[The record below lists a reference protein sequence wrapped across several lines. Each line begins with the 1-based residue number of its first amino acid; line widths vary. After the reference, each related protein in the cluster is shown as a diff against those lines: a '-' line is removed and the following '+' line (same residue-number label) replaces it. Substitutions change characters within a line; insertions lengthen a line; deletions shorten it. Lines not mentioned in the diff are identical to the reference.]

1 MVFSVSPPI
10 ALSDACKAA
19 RALTSCAAAV
29 PIEIPRTAI
38 AAASLRTMPASKTSQ
53 HSPQLMTVRA
63 PGALQQESATEL
75 LLVQNGMLFAT
86 LYTGDY
92 ERCGALG

>member
-1 MVFSVSPPI
+1 MVFSVSPPM
-10 ALSDACKAA
+10 ALRDACNAA

-38 AAASLRTMPASKTSQ
+38 TTASLRTIPASKTSQ
-53 HSPQLMTVRA
+53 CSPQLTTVRA
-63 PGALQQESATEL
+63 PGAVQQESATEL
-75 LLVQNGMLFAT
+75 LLVQNGMLFAA
-86 LYTGDY
+86 LHTGDH